1 MRTVRPLAV
10 ADLPALANLFV
21 KTFRDGR
28 DRASPELAN
37 YLEHHYL
44 TGPFC
49 HPDIPALVHID
60 DAGRLTG
67 FVGVNTL
74 PMRLGDR
81 RLRVAVCGALMV
93 ENPAADPMAGAR
105 LLRVFLAG
113 PQDLSISETA
123 NDVSIALWTRLGGQV
138 LPTYSL
144 EWLRILR
151 PASFV
156 VDRMASRVSALAV
169 FKPLALGLDRFLAG
183 RNAKTGPRW
192 SCLGEKSEPPRGLV
206 VEPIEPAD
214 FAAFFGQLTQH
225 CRLRPDFDA
234 AELDYVVAEAASIR
248 QLGEARAATVRTPQG
263 EIIGAAFYYYRPR
276 GLATV
281 LQIAAAFRR
290 LPATLDA
297 LLAHIH
303 AAGAIGV
310 IGRSQPALVEAS
322 LDRRIVL
329 LPFVAT
335 VGHARDPAVMEA
347 IKSGD
352 AFLNGFVGEKW
363 SRLVECRFE

>member
-1 MRTVRPLAV
+1 MRTVRPLAISDIP
-10 ADLPALANLFV
+10 DLARLFV
-21 KTFRDGR
+21 KTFRDGG
-28 DRASPELAN
+28 DRASPELVS

-44 TGPFC
+44 AGPFA
-49 HPDIPALVHID
+49 HPDVPPLVHID
-60 DAGRLTG
+60 DTGRLTG

-74 PMRLGDR
+74 PMRLGER

-93 ENPAADPMAGAR
+93 ENPAVDPMAGAR

-138 LPTYSL
+138 LPGYSL

-151 PASFV
+151 PTSFV
-156 VDRMASRVSALAV
+156 VDRIASRVPAFV
-169 FKPLALGLDRFLAG
+169 IFKPLALGIDRLLVC
-183 RNAKTGPRW
+183 RNAKAGPRW
-192 SCLGEKSEPPRGLV
+192 SCLGDKAELPRGLV
-206 VEPIEPAD
+206 VEPIDTSAFAD
-214 FAAFFGQLTQH
+214 AFSQLTQH
-225 CRLRPDFDA
+225 FRLRPDFDT
-234 AELDYVVAEAASIR
+234 AELDYAVAEAASIR
-248 QLGEARAATVRTPQG
+248 QLGEARAVTVRTIQG
-263 EIIGAAFYYYRPR
+263 EVVGSAFFYYRPK

-281 LQIAAAFRR
+281 LQIVAGSRR
-290 LPATLDA
+290 LPAVLDA
-297 LLAHIH
+297 LLAHLH
-303 AAGAIGV
+303 ANGAIGV
-310 IGRSQPALVEAS
+310 VGRSQPALVEAS
-322 LDRRIVL
+322 LDRRIGF

-335 VGHARDPAVMEA
+335 VGHARDPGIMEA